1 MKNDLFKKNIL
12 TNIFKILIWSLL
24 TPYLLFIL
32 FFLLQKMDFQ
42 WLFEYSNNLYYI
54 LKSLFQ
60 DDIFM
65 YMVIYIIWLIGIIYI
80 IYKLIKKN
88 HLLFNDVLKSIEEI
102 KDKNID
108 YVYLPEELEELEKKL
123 NHLKKEIEKSEK
135 LAQENEKKKND
146 LIVYLAHDLKTPL
159 TSLIGYLSLLNEA
172 SDLPKKQREKYLKIV
187 LDKSYKLEELIN
199 ELFDITRFNTENII
213 LEKSPVN
220 LNMMLEQIIDDFYPL
235 LKENNKKIKLHGPS
249 KIIVQIDSNKMA
261 RVFNNIIKNAINYST
276 GDLITIDVLKK
287 DNKIT
292 IITTNQG
299 KKIEKEQL
307 EKMFEQFYRLDL
319 SRNSKT
325 GGSGLGLAISKEI
338 VELHG
343 GKIKATSDSKYTK
356 IYVTIP
362 I

>member
-1 MKNDLFKKNIL
+1 M
-12 TNIFKILIWSLL
+12 

-32 FFLLQKMDFQ
+32 FFLIQKMDFQ

-60 DDIFM
+60 DDISVYIF
-65 YMVIYIIWLIGIIYI
+65 IYIIWIIGIIYI

-88 HLLFNDVLKSIEEI
+88 HLLFNDVLNSIEEI
-102 KDKNID
+102 KNNNID

-235 LKENNKKIKLHGPS
+235 LKENNKKIKLHSPS

-276 GDLITIDVLKK
+276 GDLITIDV
-287 DNKIT
+287 
-292 IITTNQG
+292 
-299 KKIEKEQL
+299 
-307 EKMFEQFYRLDL
+307 
-319 SRNSKT
+319 
-325 GGSGLGLAISKEI
+325 
-338 VELHG
+338 
-343 GKIKATSDSKYTK
+343 
-356 IYVTIP
+356 
-362 I
+362 